1 MGACVS
7 CGHDPGLE
15 KPKPPQQSAH
25 RSSSDCNGD
34 VSKFGPRNA
43 QKRPLLAPHPLANP
57 KNLCFAYK
65 NQIVSTVVSETTV
78 LEDLNLFLLSSFG
91 ISDSTYVV
99 SGILVTVTGP
109 LMPFFMLPYLHPNK
123 SDNPYPIVVALI
135 KDFSI
140 GNWGCAPDEQEQN
153 EATLEWAEIEE
164 CMKSCGEDDEQLYSS
179 SASALL
185 AAQFYGLLRRYGYV
199 RLRLPPCSPIL
210 DIFQCATASA
220 RGYFSKPEAEK
231 RRKFLGFNQQK
242 FVGYSHVKGSARQF
256 IQLRTT
262 KGKVTKTAKEVPIFD
277 VELVEAYL
285 ALQNLAYKLFKLL
298 CHPHLTPESHL
309 SPELYSSLLDAPCT
323 SLNAF
328 NECPSVPHHQFIGTN
343 VFRIYQYLREAQPNG
358 VDSKD
363 RSEGPQVEDAQPPG
377 LLGAA
382 TTVHSDMGLLT
393 VSPQSNLPG
402 LTVLKHSDASRWVNV
417 EMKHGS
423 TCADGSDLKNYVFVF
438 IGETLAQLTKGSLLA
453 PLHFVDERTPTKP
466 RFSMPFFLRARQK
479 CVIPA
484 VEGFGEEMTVEYF
497 MSQVLQQRKQV
508 WGHKP
513 TTDF

>member
-185 AAQFYGLLRRYGYV
+185 AAQFYGLLRRYG
-199 RLRLPPCSPIL
+199 
-210 DIFQCATASA
+210 
-220 RGYFSKPEAEK
+220 
-231 RRKFLGFNQQK
+231 
-242 FVGYSHVKGSARQF
+242 HVKGSARQF